1 MLLITSSPA
10 SAACWIDRERPTTAD
25 SQPVTSPRVAG
36 MRALAQ
42 SINRVLKANAT
53 LQALPDVR
61 IRSTWQITGHPQR
74 TPDPYGVHLV
84 LWAHG
89 KETWAAGA
97 CAVIPQADR
106 VDPNAAI
113 VVQTNSVTS
122 TLTQLP
128 SSVRDEQ
135 LTAFIESERIG
146 QIGTHP
152 VYRGQWIVLTFD
164 GRLPWVPLTMG
175 EYLAFEERRMVK
187 QYEEAEQNIAS
198 SRARAGQFDE
208 KALRETYDAM
218 KAVNPAEAEKFLAM
232 MAEVK
237 KNVARAAAEAPPV
250 TNGFARPLA
259 EVRALRSSLSP
270 TQLQQQARRT
280 RR

>member
-42 SINRVLKANAT
+42 SINGVLKANTT

-135 LTAFIESERIG
+135 LTAFIEPERIG

-152 VYRGQWIVLTFD
+152 VYRGQWIVLSFD

-187 QYEEAEQNIAS
+187 QYEEPNRTLPPRALVPAS
-198 SRARAGQFDE
+198 S
-208 KALRETYDAM
+208 
-218 KAVNPAEAEKFLAM
+218 
-232 MAEVK
+232 
-237 KNVARAAAEAPPV
+237 
-250 TNGFARPLA
+250 
-259 EVRALRSSLSP
+259 
-270 TQLQQQARRT
+270 T
-280 RR
+280 RRRCAKPTTP